1 MADQI
6 DVATDGIV
14 RCLWPGMDKFYMEYH
29 DNEWGVPIGDDAALF
44 ERICLE
50 GFQSGLSWI
59 TILRKRKIFVKL
71 SKISI
76 LKRLPDLMRKTFKDL

>member
-1 MADQI
+1 MTDQI

-29 DNEWGVPIGDDAALF
+29 DNEWGVPIGDDDALF

-50 GFQSGLSWI
+50 GFQSGLFDNDSP
-59 TILRKRKIFVKL
+59 KEKKFSSSFQK
-71 SKISI
+71 
-76 LKRLPDLMRKTFKDL
+76 FQY